1 MSLKEFNIFKRI
13 QDGNIYVKP
22 FNIFIATLIIIIYYI
37 LINLFSALSVSLINL
52 LNIQNTILIQLTLFF
67 LKFFFAI
74 LTLLIILSFIK
85 DTDYKSNYYGTFSL
99 IDCFYI
105 LIFIIGFRLFF
116 EGSFVQI
123 LNYFPKL
130 SIFSSF
136 FNDFNLSLI
145 LYTCI
150 YSPLLEELLFRG
162 IILNSFIKK
171 YSLII
176 ALIFSSLIFSVA
188 HLNFVQGINAFFLGL
203 ILGYIYL
210 KTKSLY
216 LCIALHF
223 FNNILASIMPSFIF
237 SSLGENLF
245 YIFVNLLAGIL
256 FMYFAYKKL
265 NLSNRETL
273 YFDKEE

>member
-1 MSLKEFNIFKRI
+1 MSLKDFNIFKRI
-13 QDGNIYVKP
+13 QDGNIYVKS
-22 FNIFIATLIIIIYYI
+22 FNIFIAILIIIIYYI
-37 LINLFSALSVSLINL
+37 LINLFSRLSVSLINS
-52 LNIQNTILIQLTLFF
+52 LNIQNTTLIQLTLFF

-74 LTLLIILSFIK
+74 LTLLMILSFIK

-116 EGSFVQI
+116 EGSFVQVF
-123 LNYFPKL
+123 NYFPKL

-136 FNDFNLSLI
+136 STDFDLGFI

-150 YSPLLEELLFRG
+150 YSPLLEEVLFRG

-171 YSLII
+171 YSSSI
-176 ALIFSSLIFSVA
+176 ALIFSSLVFAIA
-188 HLNFVQGINAFFLGL
+188 HLNFIQGINAFFLAL

-216 LCIALHF
+216 LCITLHF

-237 SSLGENLF
+237 SSFGESLF

-273 YFDKEE
+273 YFNKEE

>member
-22 FNIFIATLIIIIYYI
+22 FNIFIAILIIIIYYI
-37 LINLFSALSVSLINL
+37 LINLFSRLSASLINS
-52 LNIQNTILIQLTLFF
+52 LNIQNTALIQLTLFF

-74 LTLLIILSFIK
+74 LTILMILSFIK

-116 EGSFVQI
+116 EGSFVQVF
-123 LNYFPKL
+123 NYFPTL

-136 FNDFNLSLI
+136 STDLGLI

-150 YSPLLEELLFRG
+150 YSPLLEEALFRG

-171 YSLII
+171 YSLSI
-176 ALIFSSLIFSVA
+176 ALIFSSLVFAIA
-188 HLNFVQGINAFFLGL
+188 HLNFIQGINAFFLAL

-237 SSLGENLF
+237 SSFGESLF

-273 YFDKEE
+273 YFNKEE

>member
-1 MSLKEFNIFKRI
+1 MSLKDFNIFKRI

-22 FNIFIATLIIIIYYI
+22 FNIFIAILIIIIYYI
-37 LINLFSALSVSLINL
+37 LINLFSRLSVSLINS
-52 LNIQNTILIQLTLFF
+52 LNIQNTTLIQLTLFF
-67 LKFFFAI
+67 FKFFFAI
-74 LTLLIILSFIK
+74 LTLLMILSFIK

-116 EGSFVQI
+116 EGSFVQVF
-123 LNYFPKL
+123 NYFPKL

-136 FNDFNLSLI
+136 STDLGLI

-150 YSPLLEELLFRG
+150 YSPLLEEVLFRG

-171 YSLII
+171 YSSSI
-176 ALIFSSLIFSVA
+176 ALIFSSLVFAIA
-188 HLNFVQGINAFFLGL
+188 HLNFIQGINAFFLAL

-216 LCIALHF
+216 LCITLHF

-237 SSLGENLF
+237 SSFGESLF

-273 YFDKEE
+273 YFNKEE

>member
-13 QDGNIYVKP
+13 QDGNIYVRP
-22 FNIFIATLIIIIYYI
+22 FNILMATLIIIIYYI
-37 LINLFSALSVSLINL
+37 LINLFSGLSVYLINS
-52 LNIQNTILIQLTLFF
+52 LNIQNTSLIQLTLFF

-74 LTLLIILSFIK
+74 LTLLMILSFIK

-123 LNYFPKL
+123 LNYVPKL

-136 FNDFNLSLI
+136 FTNFDLGLI

-150 YSPLLEELLFRG
+150 YSPLLEEVLFRG

-171 YSLII
+171 YSSSI
-176 ALIFSSLIFSVA
+176 ALIFSSLVFAIA
-188 HLNFVQGINAFFLGL
+188 HLNFIQGINAFFLAL

-237 SSLGENLF
+237 SSLSESLF
-245 YIFVNLLAGIL
+245 YILVNLLAGIL

-265 NLSNRETL
+265 NLPNRETL
-273 YFDKEE
+273 YFNKEE

>member
-13 QDGNIYVKP
+13 QDGNIYVRP
-22 FNIFIATLIIIIYYI
+22 FNIFMATLIIIIYYI
-37 LINLFSALSVSLINL
+37 LINLFSGLSVYLINS
-52 LNIQNTILIQLTLFF
+52 LNIQNTSLIQLTLFF

-74 LTLLIILSFIK
+74 LTLLMILSFIK

-123 LNYFPKL
+123 LNYVPKL

-136 FNDFNLSLI
+136 FTNFDLGLI

-150 YSPLLEELLFRG
+150 YSPLLEEVLFRG

-171 YSLII
+171 YSSSI
-176 ALIFSSLIFSVA
+176 ALIFSSLVFAIA
-188 HLNFVQGINAFFLGL
+188 HLNFIQGINAFFLAL

-237 SSLGENLF
+237 SSLSESLF
-245 YIFVNLLAGIL
+245 YILVNLLAGIL

-265 NLSNRETL
+265 NLPNRETL
-273 YFDKEE
+273 YFNKEE

>member
-1 MSLKEFNIFKRI
+1 MSLKDFNIFKRI

-22 FNIFIATLIIIIYYI
+22 FNIFIAILIIIIYYI
-37 LINLFSALSVSLINL
+37 LINLFSRLSVSLINS
-52 LNIQNTILIQLTLFF
+52 LNIQNTTLIQLTLFF
-67 LKFFFAI
+67 FKFFFAI
-74 LTLLIILSFIK
+74 LTLLMILSFIK

-116 EGSFVQI
+116 EGSFVQVF
-123 LNYFPKL
+123 NYFPKL

-136 FNDFNLSLI
+136 STDLGLI

-150 YSPLLEELLFRG
+150 YSPLLEEVLFRG

-171 YSLII
+171 YSSSI
-176 ALIFSSLIFSVA
+176 ALIFSSLVFAIA
-188 HLNFVQGINAFFLGL
+188 HLNFIQGINAFFLAL

-216 LCIALHF
+216 LCITLHF

-237 SSLGENLF
+237 SSFGESLF

-265 NLSNRETL
+265 NLSNRKTL
-273 YFDKEE
+273 YFNKEE

>member
-1 MSLKEFNIFKRI
+1 MSLKDFNIFKRI
-13 QDGNIYVKP
+13 QDGNIYIKP
-22 FNIFIATLIIIIYYI
+22 FNIFIAILIIYYI
-37 LINLFSALSVSLINL
+37 LINLFSRLSVSLINS
-52 LNIQNTILIQLTLFF
+52 LNIQNTTLIQLTLFF
-67 LKFFFAI
+67 FKFFFAI
-74 LTLLIILSFIK
+74 LTLLMILSFIK
-85 DTDYKSNYYGTFSL
+85 DTDYKSNYYETFSL

-123 LNYFPKL
+123 TNYFPKL

-136 FNDFNLSLI
+136 STDFDLGFI

-150 YSPLLEELLFRG
+150 YSPLLEEVLFRG

-171 YSLII
+171 YSSSI
-176 ALIFSSLIFSVA
+176 ALIFSSLVFAIA
-188 HLNFVQGINAFFLGL
+188 HLNFIQGINAFFLAL

-216 LCIALHF
+216 LCITLHF

-237 SSLGENLF
+237 SSFGESLF

-273 YFDKEE
+273 YFNKEE

>member
-22 FNIFIATLIIIIYYI
+22 FNIFIAILIIIIYYI
-37 LINLFSALSVSLINL
+37 LINLFSGLSASLINS
-52 LNIQNTILIQLTLFF
+52 LNIQNTALIQLTLFF

-74 LTLLIILSFIK
+74 LTILMILSFIK

-116 EGSFVQI
+116 EGSFVQVF
-123 LNYFPKL
+123 NYFPKL

-136 FNDFNLSLI
+136 STDLGLI

-150 YSPLLEELLFRG
+150 YSPLLEEVLFRG

-171 YSLII
+171 YSSSIS
-176 ALIFSSLIFSVA
+176 LIFSSLVFAIA
-188 HLNFVQGINAFFLGL
+188 HLNFIQGINAFFLAL

-237 SSLGENLF
+237 SSFGESLF

-273 YFDKEE
+273 YFNKEE

>member
-1 MSLKEFNIFKRI
+1 M
-13 QDGNIYVKP
+13 
-22 FNIFIATLIIIIYYI
+22 
-37 LINLFSALSVSLINL
+37 
-52 LNIQNTILIQLTLFF
+52 
-67 LKFFFAI
+67 
-74 LTLLIILSFIK
+74 ILSFIK

-116 EGSFVQI
+116 EGSFVQVF
-123 LNYFPKL
+123 NYFPKL

-136 FNDFNLSLI
+136 STDLGLI

-150 YSPLLEELLFRG
+150 YSPLLEEVLFRG

-171 YSLII
+171 YSSSI
-176 ALIFSSLIFSVA
+176 ALIFSSLVFAIA
-188 HLNFVQGINAFFLGL
+188 HLNFIQGINAFFLAL

-216 LCIALHF
+216 LCITLHF

-237 SSLGENLF
+237 SSFGESLF

-273 YFDKEE
+273 YFNKEE

>member
-1 MSLKEFNIFKRI
+1 MSLKEFNIFKQI

-22 FNIFIATLIIIIYYI
+22 FNIFMATLIIIIYYI
-37 LINLFSALSVSLINL
+37 LINLFSGLSVYLINS
-52 LNIQNTILIQLTLFF
+52 LNIQNTSLIQLTLFF

-74 LTLLIILSFIK
+74 LTLLMILSFIK

-123 LNYFPKL
+123 LNYVPKL

-136 FNDFNLSLI
+136 FTNFDLGLI

-150 YSPLLEELLFRG
+150 YSPLLEEVLFRG

-171 YSLII
+171 YSSSI
-176 ALIFSSLIFSVA
+176 ALIFSSLVFAIA
-188 HLNFVQGINAFFLGL
+188 HLNFIQGINAFFLAL

-237 SSLGENLF
+237 SSLSESLF
-245 YIFVNLLAGIL
+245 YILVNLLAGIL

-265 NLSNRETL
+265 NLPNRETL
-273 YFDKEE
+273 YFNKEE